1 MTVHSPGPIIWT
13 FNDLTI
19 YLRASLFFV
28 TFWVRPNRPKTRTVR
43 EARQLGREL
52 IGISVR
58 YRSVFSQYE
67 GAIPYKYKFQLEDHV
82 CDNTLV
88 NPKLCNY
95 VVYLYKS
102 LLI

>member
-1 MTVHSPGPIIWT
+1 M
-13 FNDLTI
+13 
-19 YLRASLFFV
+19 
-28 TFWVRPNRPKTRTVR
+28 RTTTTYSQR
-43 EARQLGREL
+43 GETTKLGREL

-88 NPKLCNY
+88 NPKLCNMLFIY
-95 VVYLYKS
+95 IKVS
-102 LLI
+102 